1 MGTHPIFESDF
12 DCLTDHSEHMN
23 RAGLFRS
30 FLMTGIPLTGYLGY
44 WQYQRWGWKVDLIE
58 KTQTRPLLR
67 TEEPAKT
74 SNLSSRSLGSASSDK
89 TPSIARNKLGAC
101 VVTPFE
107 LDDGRVILVNRG
119 YVGQDHIPPG
129 RRAHGQATF
138 EHLIT
143 GIIRDGEDETTEIE
157 HVPLVEHD
165 EVAYPLLSKRNLK
178 ALAEHGNTLP
188 VFIDLDAEAAHPA
201 GPVGGQCKMTFPN
214 NHCAYMIQW
223 WALSLFMTYYMG
235 NYMF

>member
-1 MGTHPIFESDF
+1 MSSSMCTGSAIVVFQPFAFEPFRRLAVRGTYRH
-12 DCLTDHSEHMN
+12 
-23 RAGLFRS
+23 
-30 FLMTGIPLTGYLGY
+30 
-44 WQYQRWGWKVDLIE
+44 E
-58 KTQTRPLLR
+58 KEVFIYPRQLLR